1 MVELEEQ
8 LIQKYENILLK
19 AQQYKTPEREMTI
32 FDTGRIQ
39 T

>member
-1 MVELEEQ
+1 MQEIEDQ
-8 LIQKYENILLK
+8 LIQKYENLLLK
-19 AQQYKTPEREMTI
+19 AQQYKKPEREMTI